1 MSLTLEDALRA
12 YAKALNTLNPA
23 PLEPI
28 LAVDFHY
35 SSQMVFQEITSRDTF
50 LDYFR
55 VKLQAIEKS
64 KATVFAE
71 MGKMPEYFRYEP
83 CVVVAQHGKDNLVGV
98 ALGEVESN
106 QLKRLDFCIAP
117 CPSSATR
124 TGDYPK

>member
-23 PLEPI
+23 SLEPI

-35 SSQMVFQEITSRDTF
+35 SSQMVFQEITSRDAF

-55 VKLQAIEKS
+55 VKLQAMEKS

-83 CVVVAQHGKDNLVGV
+83 CCTTWQGQSGWSRSWRSGIKSAKTIRFLY
-98 ALGEVESN
+98 
-106 QLKRLDFCIAP
+106 
-117 CPSSATR
+117 SSM
-124 TGDYPK
+124 P